1 MLLTKDEVATMLRIS
16 LRTLD
21 RLRLLGFLPCVRL
34 RGCVRFTE
42 EDVQKCVDELRK
54 HGLQSWRDE

>member
-1 MLLTKDEVATMLRIS
+1 MLLTKDEVARMLRIS

-21 RLRLLGFLPCVRL
+21 RLRLLGFLPCVRI

-42 EDVQKCVDELRK
+42 EDVQKCVDERRK